1 MEADPALLSDVVA
14 AIRTTLD
21 RYNTT
26 VWENRFIV
34 GGVVEQIIGASARA
48 LGLAVDNAGK
58 MNQGYDLRISPFPE
72 IGISIKGVFAS
83 VNGKHNL
90 VNVRGDGN
98 RVDLSERWTRA
109 TIFVMS
115 GVGIGYVDPK
125 FGQDLVS
132 ASGDAVQIS
141 GSGLRAW
148 WASTQGEWI
157 IAARI
162 PAKPAAGPTIR
173 VASDPVSLDVL
184 QGFPR
189 LSPHWRAEV

>member
-1 MEADPALLSDVVA
+1 VADPALLSDVIS
-14 AIRTTLD
+14 AIGVTLD

-48 LGLAVDNAGK
+48 IGLDVENAGK
-58 MNQGYDLRISPFPE
+58 TNQGYDLRISALPE

-83 VNGKHNL
+83 VNGRHNL
-90 VNVRGDGN
+90 INVRGDHQEG
-98 RVDLSERWTRA
+98 LSDRWNRA

-115 GVGIGYVDPK
+115 GVGIGYVDPE
-125 FGQDLVS
+125 FGRDLIS
-132 ASGDAVQIS
+132 SSGDAVQIS
-141 GSGLRAW
+141 GKGLRAW
-148 WASTQGEWI
+148 WVSTQGDWI
-157 IAARI
+157 IEATV

-184 QGFPR
+184 QGYPR
-189 LSPHWRAEV
+189 LSRHWRAEV